1 MKYLLCVLAKNVT
14 ILYFYFSSNI
24 LYIVCCTCCGVY
36 YQFNNSNN
44 NNCSASA
51 ILVPQHLNTI
61 AVSYYN
67 GVEVLRHEYSS
78 LSWSCGSEVLRTIRK
93 QGYHSRKRL
102 DSMFRLGKCLQNLCV
117 MLAIFTHTS
126 RTHAR
131 VHALSNTSEI
141 EDNMSRLNLMRSP
154 KSCRPTYKG
163 QWKCHPRKVLQ
174 LGFLLSR
181 LKNMGLLYT
190 CLLYTS
196 PSPRDA
202 TLSRMPSSA

>member
-1 MKYLLCVLAKNVT
+1 M
-14 ILYFYFSSNI
+14 
-24 LYIVCCTCCGVY
+24 
-36 YQFNNSNN
+36 
-44 NNCSASA
+44 
-51 ILVPQHLNTI
+51 
-61 AVSYYN
+61 
-67 GVEVLRHEYSS
+67 VLRCWGTSIAH
-78 LSWSCGSEVLRTIRK
+78 CIGVAVLRCCVRVRK

-102 DSMFRLGKCLQNLCV
+102 DSMFRLGICLQNLCV
-117 MLAIFTHTS
+117 VPAIFTHTS

-141 EDNMSRLNLMRSP
+141 EDNLSRLNLMRSP

-190 CLLYTS
+190 RAPFGMHCVYGVDGAHSNYLLGVSVTNNS
-196 PSPRDA
+196 P
-202 TLSRMPSSA
+202 LNML